1 MKNVQLFYA
10 WISKTGVMVVLYDI
24 DTRVCVRFKEKFMRA
39 MDQVAAASVTKET
52 TQQKLGQDNVGNKML
67 QVWDQWGIFF
77 S

>member
-1 MKNVQLFYA
+1 
-10 WISKTGVMVVLYDI
+10 MVVLYDI

-52 TQQKLGQDNVGNKML
+52 TQQKLGQDNFGNKML

>member
-1 MKNVQLFYA
+1 
-10 WISKTGVMVVLYDI
+10 MVVLYDI

-67 QVWDQWGIFF
+67 QVWDQRLIFF

>member
-1 MKNVQLFYA
+1 
-10 WISKTGVMVVLYDI
+10 MVVLYDI